1 MTGVQTCALPIFL
14 MYSMF
19 IFGTILL
26 IKGVFNFFP
35 FEIKSNVNAS
45 EAYNYG
51 HTIGYIIGKFGKI
64 ALGLMMV
71 KYGYKTY
78 LERKIIK

>member
-1 MTGVQTCALPIFL
+1 MKNVF

-19 IFGTILL
+19 VFGTILI

-45 EAYNYG
+45 EAYNSG
-51 HTIGYIIGKFGKI
+51 HIVGYIIGKFGTI
-64 ALGLMMV
+64 ALGVLML
-71 KYGYKTY
+71 KYGYESY
-78 LERKIIK
+78 LKKKILK

>member
-1 MTGVQTCALPIFL
+1 

-19 IFGTILL
+19 VFGTILI

-45 EAYNYG
+45 EAYNSG
-51 HTIGYIIGKFGKI
+51 HIVGYIIGKFGKI
-64 ALGLMMV
+64 ALGVLML
-71 KYGYKTY
+71 KLWLRNLFRKKDH
-78 LERKIIK
+78 KIIF

>member
-1 MTGVQTCALPIFL
+1 MKNVF

-19 IFGTILL
+19 ILGTILI

-45 EAYNYG
+45 EAYNSG
-51 HTIGYIIGKFGKI
+51 HILGYIIGKFGKI
-64 ALGLMMV
+64 ALGVLML
-71 KYGYKTY
+71 KYGYQTY
-78 LERKIIK
+78 LEGKIRTE

>member
-1 MTGVQTCALPIFL
+1 MKNVF

-19 IFGTILL
+19 ILGTILI

-45 EAYNYG
+45 DAYNSG
-51 HTIGYIIGKFGKI
+51 HILGYIIGKFGKI
-64 ALGLMMV
+64 ALGVLML
-71 KYGYKTY
+71 KYGYQTY
-78 LERKIIK
+78 LEGKIRTE

>member
-1 MTGVQTCALPIFL
+1 

-19 IFGTILL
+19 VFGTILI

-45 EAYNYG
+45 EAYNSG
-51 HTIGYIIGKFGKI
+51 HILGYVIGKFGKI
-64 ALGLMMV
+64 ALGVLML
-71 KYGYKTY
+71 KYGYQTY
-78 LERKIIK
+78 LEEKIRTE

>member
-1 MTGVQTCALPIFL
+1 MKNVF

-19 IFGTILL
+19 VFGIILI

-45 EAYNYG
+45 EAYNSG
-51 HTIGYIIGKFGKI
+51 HIVGYIIGKFGKI
-64 ALGLMMV
+64 ALGVLML
-71 KYGYKTY
+71 KYGYESY
-78 LERKIIK
+78 LKKKIIK